1 MILVL
6 TLMIFKWIDV
16 LTLRTNEGK
25 SERKGGRQP
34 HVICAKHNKILEI
47 SLNAKALL
55 PKLDLFLCCR
65 S

>member
-16 LTLRTNEGK
+16 LVLRTNEGNT
-25 SERKGGRQP
+25 ERKG
-34 HVICAKHNKILEI
+34 ED
-47 SLNAKALL
+47 SLM
-55 PKLDLFLCCR
+55 LFVLNITK